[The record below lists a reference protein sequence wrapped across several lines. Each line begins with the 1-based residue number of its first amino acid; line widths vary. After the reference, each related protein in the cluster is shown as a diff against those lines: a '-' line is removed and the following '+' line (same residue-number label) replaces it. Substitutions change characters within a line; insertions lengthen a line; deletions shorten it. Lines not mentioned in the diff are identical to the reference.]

1 MGEGGP
7 ETGVFLPGRPSSMNV
22 NHNFSRLGVDFAGLP
37 GGMNT
42 QQVEAIVYA
51 VVTQLAKGVQV
62 PRN

>member
-7 ETGVFLPGRPSSMNV
+7 ETGVFLPGRPSSLSV
-22 NHNFSRLGVDFAGLP
+22 NHSFGRLGVDFQGLP

-42 QQVEAIVYA
+42 QQVENIVYA
-51 VVTQLAKGVQV
+51 VVTQIAKGIQV